1 MIGESTQVARNDWGQ
16 SFYTPAT
23 RRLPRWDVS
32 YSVSN
37 LYEFVLNKQ
46 LDMTRVRVIDT
57 HTGGEPTRVVVA
69 SPIELGNGSMAVRRE
84 QFAANYDDY
93 RRAIVCEPRGSDVMV
108 GALLVPPENPASMA
122 GVIFFNNVG
131 YLGMCGHGTIGVAIA
146 LQYMERVTKGI
157 HQLDTPV
164 GPVQFELLGDN
175 RVRIQNVPSYRFRA
189 AVPVKLRSGQ
199 VLHGD
204 IAWGGNWFFI
214 CQDHGLSV
222 ELGALGE
229 LQRLT
234 NEVRGALQANS
245 ICGEDGGEIDHIEL
259 IGPPSSIVAADARN
273 YVMCPG
279 AAYDRSPCGTGTS
292 AKVACLAADGKL
304 APGQIHRQESIVGSL
319 FEATYKSAD
328 SSRILPSI
336 TGSAYVNGEAE
347 LILDARD
354 PFCMGITKS

>member
-1 MIGESTQVARNDWGQ
+1 
-16 SFYTPAT
+16 
-23 RRLPRWDVS
+23 
-32 YSVSN
+32 
-37 LYEFVLNKQ
+37 
-46 LDMTRVRVIDT
+46 MTRIRVIDT

-69 SPIELGNGSMAVRRE
+69 SPIDLGHGSMAERKER
-84 QFAANYDDY
+84 FAASFDDY

-108 GALLVPPENPASMA
+108 GALLVPPENPLSMA

-131 YLGMCGHGTIGVAIA
+131 CLGMCGHGTIGVAIA
-146 LQYMERVTKGI
+146 LQYMERVTTGI

-164 GPVQFELLGDN
+164 GPVQFELLGEN
-175 RVRIQNVPSYRFRA
+175 RVRIQNVPSYRYRA
-189 AVPVKLRSGQ
+189 NVPVKLPSGQ
-199 VLHGD
+199 TVHGD

-214 CQDHGLSV
+214 CQDHGLNV
-222 ELGALGE
+222 NLGGLSE

-234 NEVRGALQANS
+234 SDIRLALESNGLH
-245 ICGEDGGEIDHIEL
+245 GEDGGEIDHVEL
-259 IGPPSSIVAADARN
+259 IGPPSSIVRADARN

-319 FEATYKSAD
+319 FEASYKNAD
-328 SSRILPSI
+328 HGRILPSI
-336 TGSAYVNGEAE
+336 TGEAYVNGEAD

-354 PFCMGITKS
+354 PFCMGIAIH